1 MDDTDLMLKK
11 LGRKTMFNITDEEMP
26 ALREQYE
33 VFMSHVQALDE
44 IDTEGVEPLAFPYV
58 VETTFLRED
67 VVSDVLTQEEALKN
81 VKDARMGHVHVPKV
95 VK

>member
-44 IDTEGVEPLAFPYV
+44 IDTEGRQHPAV
-58 VETTFLRED
+58 R
-67 VVSDVLTQEEALKN
+67 
-81 VKDARMGHVHVPKV
+81 
-95 VK
+95 

>member
-44 IDTEGVEPLAFPYV
+44 IDT
-58 VETTFLRED
+58 
-67 VVSDVLTQEEALKN
+67 
-81 VKDARMGHVHVPKV
+81 
-95 VK
+95 

>member
-44 IDTEGVEPLAFPYV
+44 IDTEGVIVTQQDVISSSYV
-58 VETTFLRED
+58 EVRPSF
-67 VVSDVLTQEEALKN
+67 N
-81 VKDARMGHVHVPKV
+81 VDRRYYPS
-95 VK
+95 